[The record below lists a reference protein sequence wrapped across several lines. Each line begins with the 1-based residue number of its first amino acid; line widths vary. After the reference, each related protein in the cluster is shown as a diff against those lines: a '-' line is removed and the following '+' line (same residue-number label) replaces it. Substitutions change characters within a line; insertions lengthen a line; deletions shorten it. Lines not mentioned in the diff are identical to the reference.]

1 MEDETRP
8 DQRWRRRG
16 GEEGD
21 EESGMDYSG
30 RAGLAVSSGVQ
41 TAEGGRQ
48 AGRYAVCEAV

>member
-48 AGRYAVCEAV
+48 ARRYAVCEAV